1 MITFYNFPL
10 KIETSWA
17 KKVVRTISEIWNA
30 NDVIVC
36 LVYSFS
42 DKNNFK
48 STKLKKKNNIK

>member
-48 STKLKKKNNIK
+48 STKLKKKTI